1 MSAFKNLGIADE
13 LLKGIEALG
22 FETPTPVQ
30 ELVIPTALSSDDDI
44 IALAQTGT
52 GKTAAFGLP
61 LLQRI
66 EPGEHGIQALILCPT
81 RELCVQVTSDLVN
94 YSQFAHQYKVVAVY
108 GGASIETQIRQI
120 KAGAQIIVA
129 TPGRLMDLM
138 ARKAVRLDRVAR
150 LVLDEADEMLN
161 MGFKEAIDFI
171 LASAENRRSIWLF
184 SATMPDEVRVI
195 ASNYM
200 KSPREISTG
209 KRNQTNENIE
219 HIYYVCRA
227 DNRFATLKRVVDA
240 NPGIY
245 ALIFCRTKIETK
257 EVAEQMIR
265 DGYDSDALHGDLA
278 QADRDRVMQRFREGN
293 LQLLIATDVA
303 ARGLDVSNI
312 SHVINYGIP
321 DEIEAYTHRSGRTG
335 RAGRTGVSISII
347 TPKFEDKIRLIER
360 KTKASFEKKNIPTGI
375 EVCEQQLFHIVNNIH
390 TQEVHHAE
398 IEPFMGRIYEELKD
412 LTKEELIKRFA
423 SVEFNRFLAYYRN
436 APDINIYPRGDKRNA
451 RPEAG
456 PSSSGGKMVR
466 LFANVGEMD
475 GVSKKDFI
483 KLLSRTFGV
492 PAQAI
497 GHIDLNRAYMHFDLD
512 SAYVNVVRDGL
523 SEFTINGRRIRLDD
537 ASTKKETRSKEDK
550 FFEKWEKGGKKKK
563 GNK

>member
-1 MSAFKNLGIADE
+1 MTASLECVRRSLTMNERTLLRSEGDRLQPALLDRLTDDEPGKRQE
-13 LLKGIEALG
+13 LLQNAVVSKGRLKR
-22 FETPTPVQ
+22 TV
-30 ELVIPTALSSDDDI
+30 L
-44 IALAQTGT
+44 
-52 GKTAAFGLP
+52 
-61 LLQRI
+61 R
-66 EPGEHGIQALILCPT
+66 
-81 RELCVQVTSDLVN
+81 DLVWLLN
-94 YSQFAHQYKVVAVY
+94 TTAHHTRDQLSDYPEV
-108 GGASIETQIRQI
+108 
-120 KAGAQIIVA
+120 
-129 TPGRLMDLM
+129 
-138 ARKAVRLDRVAR
+138 
-150 LVLDEADEMLN
+150 
-161 MGFKEAIDFI
+161 
-171 LASAENRRSIWLF
+171 RRS
-184 SATMPDEVRVI
+184 
-195 ASNYM
+195 
-200 KSPREISTG
+200 
-209 KRNQTNENIE
+209 
-219 HIYYVCRA
+219 
-227 DNRFATLKRVVDA
+227 
-240 NPGIY
+240 
-245 ALIFCRTKIETK
+245 
-257 EVAEQMIR
+257 
-265 DGYDSDALHGDLA
+265 
-278 QADRDRVMQRFREGN
+278 
-293 LQLLIATDVA
+293 
-303 ARGLDVSNI
+303 
-312 SHVINYGIP
+312 VINYGIP